1 LESVGQQGQC
11 GKHHASGEKVDRA
24 ILMCRDDWRESAA
37 GLTKGQ
43 RKRTSEM
50 LIEKND
56 RSDLY
61 RPSFLALAAVIR
73 VLEAIK

>member
-1 LESVGQQGQC
+1 
-11 GKHHASGEKVDRA
+11 
-24 ILMCRDDWRESAA
+24 
-37 GLTKGQ
+37 
-43 RKRTSEM
+43 M

-73 VLEAIK
+73 VLEPIK